1 MDDLLMAVGSLR
13 LRWRKEE
20 TSKQQKDQDKTS
32 ADMKLMEFVFRMGQS
47 AAAGAPNASTPAG
60 NSAAPPPVPRMLAL
74 QDDPARAQPHV
85 QVGPALSGV
94 PAA

>member
-1 MDDLLMAVGSLR
+1 MAVGSLR

-20 TSKQQKDQDKTS
+20 TSKQQVDQDKTS

-47 AAAGAPNASTPAG
+47 AAAGAPNASTSAG
-60 NSAAPPPVPRMLAL
+60 SATPPTVPRMLAL

>member
-1 MDDLLMAVGSLR
+1 MDDLLMAVGSSR

-20 TSKQQKDQDKTS
+20 TLKQQGDQEKTS
-32 ADMKLMEFVFRMGQS
+32 SDMKLMEFAFRMGQS
-47 AAAGAPNASTPAG
+47 AAAGVPNSSTSAG
-60 NSAAPPPVPRMLAL
+60 SALLPTVPRMLAL